1 MILFFSLTSHF
12 KILKTFTSSSK
23 QYQSKL
29 SFSHR
34 ESVHLSSFMHV
45 LVIALWCPLEVRS
58 AGMPVIRLY
67 GSWWFPSV
75 LSPSFLLLLN
85 QHILLPWSAPFRSF
99 HGVAFF
105 ARGMQPKLPR
115 PSSSPLQVDANL
127 PSVLT
132 CHLNVPGGVLP
143 PGLHSRLLL
152 GNPYHRSWWCRVL
165 QWRCSLCVLIIK
177 VVLWCSFQSGIW

>member
-67 GSWWFPSV
+67 GS
-75 LSPSFLLLLN
+75 
-85 QHILLPWSAPFRSF
+85 
-99 HGVAFF
+99 
-105 ARGMQPKLPR
+105 
-115 PSSSPLQVDANL
+115 
-127 PSVLT
+127 
-132 CHLNVPGGVLP
+132 
-143 PGLHSRLLL
+143 
-152 GNPYHRSWWCRVL
+152 
-165 QWRCSLCVLIIK
+165 
-177 VVLWCSFQSGIW
+177 